1 MQRRR
6 LEKQGTQQDTVKA
19 ALLAGMRLNHAML
32 IKTYGGNKA
41 WRLGGIVWALAN
53 DKKEPLQI
61 ERTYSGANRMA
72 TYWLAQGEKQ
82 GSKQRELPL

>member
-1 MQRRR
+1 MQRR

-19 ALLAGMRLNHAML
+19 ALLAGMRLTQKML
-32 IKTYGGNKA
+32 LKLYGGNKA
-41 WRLGGIVWALAN
+41 WRLGGIVWTLEN
-53 DKKEPLQI
+53 DKNEPLKI
-61 ERTYSGANRMA
+61 ERTYSGANRVA